1 MSLRTSEDE
10 AKRYIGKLEETQKE
24 LEECKRKNSESQ
36 RLLTRLYEERDKIIE
51 DHQRLAM
58 ICEEK
63 TNDSE
68 KKGAIVGK
76 LQMKLFM
83 ALAELDRVTKG
94 QAQVVMEQK
103 MEQG

>member
-10 AKRYIGKLEETQKE
+10 VKRYQSKADEAQRE
-24 LEECKRKNSESQ
+24 LEECKKKNNESQ
-36 RLLTRLYEERDKIIE
+36 KLLTRLYEERDKIIE

-63 TNDSE
+63 VNDSE

-94 QAQVVMEQK
+94 QAQTLMEQK
-103 MEQG
+103 MDQS